1 MIENDKDAMKKNK
14 NKKKKKKRGRGGGGE
29 RERVGLIVL
38 KEWVSPNP
46 FICEELGAFK
56 WKSQVSVEAP
66 SASPYPTGERESVQT
81 NSPVKDQTS

>member
-14 NKKKKKKRGRGGGGE
+14 NKNRKKKRGKRRR